1 MGHGFTIADAAHSRP
16 SPVPS
21 LWGTKIL
28 PHVSFLS
35 LGHQVDR
42 ENKRASQHLLLQE
55 HDNSVLEG
63 THTLTHKPS
72 KGQKYSAIMSGDM
85 NWDEEKS

>member
-28 PHVSFLS
+28 PHVSLLS

-42 ENKRASQHLLLQE
+42 ESKRASQHLLLQE

-63 THTLTHKPS
+63 THTLTQTLQQTKVLCNYVWGHEL
-72 KGQKYSAIMSGDM
+72 G
-85 NWDEEKS
+85 